1 MKEISFH
8 RLTLLTMKLDFTLTG
23 LKEISFT
30 NPFLLP
36 LLHHLRQQG
45 RIQVLAYLTTFPED
59 IESLAYFGKRVRT
72 DSHRPLPFDWHYH
85 TFFHPTRG
93 VATDLKP
100 INRLSA

>member
-8 RLTLLTMKLDFTLTG
+8 RLTLLTLKLDFTLTG

-45 RIQVLAYLTTFPED
+45 RIQVLAYLIGSKPYLGIEPENP
-59 IESLAYFGKRVRT
+59 YF
-72 DSHRPLPFDWHYH
+72 
-85 TFFHPTRG
+85 
-93 VATDLKP
+93 VAGLEEKVVWC
-100 INRLSA
+100 